1 MNGRSHGGSDP
12 DLVLPCSTSLKEI
25 AAARFSDF
33 EDVVRESNMLFLV
46 ETRDGVGFPESFHRK
61 TEANHASG

>member
-1 MNGRSHGGSDP
+1 MGVAMVAATQTWCCRAA
-12 DLVLPCSTSLKEI
+12 SLKEI
-25 AAARFSDF
+25 AAVRFSDF

-61 TEANHASG
+61 IEANHASG